1 MSQVV
6 LYYIPSS
13 LILKFYMDSRETL
26 CCACWK
32 WPDSRRGIP
41 SNHQDSCS
49 SRGKSPPNKS
59 EIFTVC
65 LIAVYP
71 AAVWFLGSFNH
82 RHRPQRPDLLQRR
95 SNTAGTCVF
104 ISISYFHLYPLL
116 LTRLLPCN
124 WYSIYIYLRRED
136 YTISDNMISGVCQ
149 IKNESRLYKDKKK

>member
-1 MSQVV
+1 
-6 LYYIPSS
+6 
-13 LILKFYMDSRETL
+13 MDSRETL

-95 SNTAGTCVF
+95 SNIAGTCVL
-104 ISISYFHLYPLL
+104 IS
-116 LTRLLPCN
+116 
-124 WYSIYIYLRRED
+124 YSIYILCSWQGCYRAIDTWLYICLRRED
-136 YTISDNMISGVCQ
+136 YTISDNIRFLVFV
-149 IKNESRLYKDKKK
+149 KKKRIHTNRDSARYKEKKKQDFLFFFIRF

>member
-1 MSQVV
+1 MVSCFIVP
-6 LYYIPSS
+6 LWFYFC
-13 LILKFYMDSRETL
+13 LILKFYTGSRETL

-32 WPDSRRGIP
+32 WPDWRRGIP

-95 SNTAGTCVF
+95 SNTAGTCVLISLFPF
-104 ISISYFHLYPLL
+104 ISSALDKVV
-116 LTRLLPCN
+116 TVQ
-124 WYSIYIYLRRED
+124 SILARYIYLWIRD
-136 YTISDNMISGVCQ
+136 CTISDSSCLS
-149 IKNESRLYKDKKK
+149 K

>member
-1 MSQVV
+1 
-6 LYYIPSS
+6 
-13 LILKFYMDSRETL
+13 MDSREML

-95 SNTAGTCVF
+95 SNIAGTCVL
-104 ISISYFHLYPLL
+104 IS
-116 LTRLLPCN
+116 
-124 WYSIYIYLRRED
+124 YSIYILCSWQGCYRAIDTWLYICLRRED
-136 YTISDNMISGVCQ
+136 YTISDNIRFLVFV
-149 IKNESRLYKDKKK
+149 K